1 MDFVTLEVK
10 FKTSDEPDLFY
21 ISSHGDIFERKQIA
35 LDLVREIKEH
45 MNEGAFYEFI
55 THNGDEE
62 EPLVVFSVLQTKE
75 INYFKVY

>member
-10 FKTSDEPDLFY
+10 FKTSNEPDLFY
-21 ISSHGDIFERKQIA
+21 IPSHGDIFERKQIA

-55 THNGDEE
+55 AHNGDEE